1 MLSLDK
7 ADLGYVT
14 RDKKVAVAPIV
25 RQAELTLRADTRIGL
40 LGYNGA
46 GKSTLVKTLVGDL
59 ALLSGERNVSEHLKM
74 GYFAQHQLEFLDL
87 DASALLHVQRLSP
100 KVTEQVIRNFLGS
113 FNFHG
118 AKAVEPIRP
127 FSGGEKARL
136 ALALIVWQKPNL
148 LILDEP
154 TNHLDLDMRHALTLA
169 LQLYKGALVV
179 ISHDRHLLKNTVD
192 EFYLVANHSINLFDG
207 DLADYQQWLKES
219 LQQSKNEVPAPS
231 DNNDSNS
238 AVTDKVDKKLL
249 RQQEAARRE
258 QLKPLNNLIKKTEK
272 EIESQQ
278 QKFEII
284 QKKLSSELL
293 YTDDNKKQLQELLQ
307 EQGRLGASIEE
318 LEEKWMN
325 AHEEIEN
332 LQVC

>member
-1 MLSLDK
+1 
-7 ADLGYVT
+7 
-14 RDKKVAVAPIV
+14 
-25 RQAELTLRADTRIGL
+25 
-40 LGYNGA
+40 
-46 GKSTLVKTLVGDL
+46 VGDL

-219 LQQSKNEVPAPS
+219 LQQSKNEVPDPS
-231 DNNDSNS
+231 DKNDSNS
-238 AVTDKVDKKLL
+238 ADTDKVDKKLL

-272 EIESQQ
+272 EIENQQ
-278 QKFEII
+278 KKFEII

-307 EQGRLGASIEE
+307 EQGRLGVSIEE

-325 AHEEIEN
+325 AHEEIES

>member
-1 MLSLDK
+1 
-7 ADLGYVT
+7 
-14 RDKKVAVAPIV
+14 
-25 RQAELTLRADTRIGL
+25 
-40 LGYNGA
+40 
-46 GKSTLVKTLVGDL
+46 LVGDL

-272 EIESQQ
+272 EIENQQ
-278 QKFEII
+278 KKFEII